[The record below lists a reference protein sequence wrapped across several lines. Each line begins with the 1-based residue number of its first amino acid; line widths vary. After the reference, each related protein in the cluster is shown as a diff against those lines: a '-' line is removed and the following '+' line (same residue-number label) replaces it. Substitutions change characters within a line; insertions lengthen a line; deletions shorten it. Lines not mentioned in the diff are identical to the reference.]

1 MTEFDLKRSL
11 YLLKIFLTHP
21 SAAFRDMSAL
31 PDVPGALLVMDAL
44 SFFTVVAAVV
54 SGALE
59 PTLSWGFVLR
69 FIILYIMML
78 VVFSLLVGFE
88 AGVATIGARICGKES
103 SYAALYSAFGY
114 AKLPLLIAA
123 VLYVFAPER
132 LALAALV
139 LLREG
144 SEGAGIIM
152 KAFLYRAELFEAMAL
167 VLGVIGVRVVAGVTF
182 LQGVGI
188 VFLGWL
194 LGTPIFY
201 CVMNAIIK

>member
-1 MTEFDLKRSL
+1 MEFDLKRSL
-11 YLLKIFLTHP
+11 YILKIFLTHP

-31 PDVPGALLVMDAL
+31 PDVPGALFVMDAL

-54 SGALE
+54 SGAVE
-59 PTLSWGFVLR
+59 PSLTWGFVLR
-69 FIILYIMML
+69 FIILYAMML
-78 VVFSLLVGFE
+78 VVFCLLVGFE
-88 AGVATIGARICGKES
+88 AGVASIGARICGKDS

-139 LLREG
+139 QD
-144 SEGAGIIM
+144 EGAGIIM
-152 KAFLYRAELFEAMAL
+152 NAFLYRAELFEAMAL
-167 VLGVIGVRVVAGVTF
+167 VLGVLGVRVVAGVTF

-188 VFLGWL
+188 DFLGWL

-201 CVMNAIIK
+201 CVMNAIIQ